1 MASDLYAPDAQ
12 FQDPF
17 TAVRGADAIGEYLT
31 NAYLNVIEC
40 RFDFGTPVIDE
51 MRMCQPWIMHVRHR
65 RLRSGQP
72 LVVEGNSVLQWN
84 DEQLEFH
91 RDYFDA
97 GQLLYENV
105 PVLGPAVRWL
115 RRHAG

>member
-1 MASDLYAPDAQ
+1 MASDLYAPEGH

-17 TAVRGADAIGEYLT
+17 ATVRGADAIGEYLT
-31 NAYLNVIEC
+31 NAYLNVIDC
-40 RFDFGTPVIDE
+40 RFDFGPPVIDGV
-51 MRMCQPWIMHVRHR
+51 RMCQPWIMQVRHR
-65 RLRSGQP
+65 RLKGGQP
-72 LVVEGNSVLQWN
+72 LRVDGNSVLQW
-84 DEQLEFH
+84 DGELLVFH

-105 PVLGPAVRWL
+105 PVLGSAVRWL